1 MKRIVS
7 LMVALCMILAP
18 TFTVMA
24 GTDESAA
31 LEKAI
36 LAVKQVVTV
45 PANYTEFSHYSY
57 TSNTGNES
65 ELVWNLTWQKPDD
78 YSSISAT
85 VDWAGNLIGFY
96 QYSNEDEQKGLAK
109 VTRAQAEV
117 TAKQFLKKAYPKMAA
132 DLREMNRKTNI
143 AYSYEHYF
151 QFELYANDLPVP
163 FINVSLNIDKY
174 TGQVRSFSGLTEG
187 FSLPTFPTK
196 TGAITKE
203 TAVAAYLEK
212 LGFELRYQSSY
223 DYETQTLKIF
233 PAYEIYNSSKYV
245 DAMTGEIVDAYYNG
259 NIYYGS
265 TMDGSKGK
273 EMGGFGGMELTEEE
287 IAEIVKVSALLSKSE
302 AVAKIKALAPSNP
315 GADYTVESAS
325 LNQQYT
331 DPEVYIW
338 NIAFKDIYA
347 SLNAKTGE
355 LLSYSYYAE
364 ATGNQN
370 YTEENCKS
378 IAEAYLKKIMPEKF
392 ANCEFS
398 KNQNI
403 YSIYKTEELP
413 SSYSFQYD
421 RVENGMAFSQ
431 NGLYVDVDRKTGRI
445 QYYNCEWYE
454 NAEFPIVTGAIT
466 KEKLMQL
473 VDKTGK
479 YGLLYQQVGE
489 KGDVKLVYGFTEQFA
504 CSLYDPMNGGC
515 LDWEGNPYQP
525 VVRPEYTDIKGHF
538 CETQVKVLLE
548 NGYYLKGD
556 LFKPDA
562 KITQADFFRYLYSN
576 TYTDYD
582 ENELY
587 EMLESID
594 LIEKA
599 EIAPKSVLTRQDAA
613 KFAVRYL
620 GLGLAG
626 EHPEIFT
633 TTFKDKVAN
642 DYKGYAAL
650 VNGLGIMKG
659 DQKGKFNGTAQMT
672 NGQAAVVIYQ
682 LLQDR

>member
-18 TFTVMA
+18 TFSVMA
-24 GTDESAA
+24 GTDESAS

-45 PANYTEFSHYSY
+45 PADYTEFSHYSY
-57 TSNTGNES
+57 TSDTENDS
-65 ELVWNLTWQKPDD
+65 ELIWNLTWQKPED
-78 YSSISAT
+78 YASISAT
-85 VDWAGNLIGFY
+85 VDSAGNIMSLY
-96 QYSNEDEQKGLAK
+96 QYKNDEDQQGLAK

-117 TAKQFLKKAYPKMAA
+117 KAKEFLKKVYPKMAS
-132 DLREMNRKTNI
+132 DMREINRKDNI
-143 AYSYEHYF
+143 LFSYDHYF
-151 QFELYANDLPVP
+151 EFALYANDLKVS
-163 FINVSLNIDKY
+163 FIKVSLSVNKY
-174 TGQVRSFSGLTEG
+174 NGEISSFNGLTEG
-187 FSLPTFPTK
+187 FSLPVLPTK
-196 TGAITKE
+196 TGAITKDA
-203 TAVAAYLEK
+203 AVAAYLEK
-212 LGFELRYQSSY
+212 LGFELSYQSFY
-223 DYETQTLKIF
+223 DYETQTLEIF
-233 PAYEIYNSSKYV
+233 PAYQISSSSKFV

-259 NIYYGS
+259 NIYYGGS
-265 TMDGSKGK
+265 MDESKGK

-287 IAEIVKVSALLSKSE
+287 IAEIVKVSSLLSKSE

-325 LNQQYT
+325 LTQQYT

-338 NIAFKDIYA
+338 NISFKDIYA
-347 SLNAKTGE
+347 NVNAKTGE
-355 LLSYSYYAE
+355 LLSYSYYTDV
-364 ATGNQN
+364 TGNQN
-370 YTEENCKS
+370 NTEEECKR
-378 IAEAYLKKIMPEKF
+378 IAEAYLKRIMPEKF

-398 KNQNI
+398 ENQNI

-413 SSYSFQYD
+413 SSYSFKYD
-421 RVENGMAFSQ
+421 RVENGMTFSQ
-431 NGLYVDVDRKTGRI
+431 NGLYVDVDRKSGRI

-454 NAEFPIVTGAIT
+454 NAEFPIVTGAIA
-466 KEKLMQL
+466 KEKLMEL
-473 VDKTGK
+473 ADKTGK
-479 YGLLYQQVGE
+479 YGLMYQQVGE
-489 KGDVKLVYGFTEQFA
+489 KGDVKLVYGFTETL
-504 CSLYDPMNGGC
+504 CSLFDPLNGGC
-515 LDWEGNPYQP
+515 LDWEGKPYQV

-538 CETQVKVLLE
+538 CEMQVKVLLE
-548 NGYYLKGD
+548 NGYYIKGN

-582 ENELY
+582 ETELY

-599 EIAPKSVLTRQDAA
+599 EIAPKSLLTRQDAA

-642 DYKGYAAL
+642 EYKGYAAL
-650 VNGLGIMKG
+650 VNGL
-659 DQKGKFNGTAQMT
+659 
-672 NGQAAVVIYQ
+672 
-682 LLQDR
+682 